1 MKKFF
6 YNLEFDYINS
16 YGTKEYLD
24 LGVFSTPKKAKDKIA
39 NSMKLPGFDKY
50 TLDNYK
56 IIKFGVN
63 VPSKDFKK
71 ENIKLY
77 NVWHEYYVESEDAYY
92 WSIFDYF
99 ITKKEARKQ
108 IEYLKKHSRLGKKYP
123 NNFDIDVTIVDYD
136 MYFGFGI

>member
-16 YGTKEYLD
+16 YGNKEYLN
-24 LGVFSTPKKAKDKIA
+24 LGVFSTPKKAKDKIEK
-39 NSMKLPGFDKY
+39 SMKLPGFDKY

-71 ENIKLY
+71 ENIKL
-77 NVWHEYYVESEDAYY
+77 
-92 WSIFDYF
+92 
-99 ITKKEARKQ
+99 
-108 IEYLKKHSRLGKKYP
+108 
-123 NNFDIDVTIVDYD
+123 
-136 MYFGFGI
+136 

>member
-16 YGTKEYLD
+16 YGTEEYLD

-39 NSMKLPGFDKY
+39 KSMKLPGFDKY

-71 ENIKLY
+71 ENII
-77 NVWHEYYVESEDAYY
+77 D
-92 WSIFDYF
+92 
-99 ITKKEARKQ
+99 ITKQYVTMGGIKR
-108 IEYLKKHSRLGKKYP
+108 IKKAHEG
-123 NNFDIDVTIVDYD
+123 
-136 MYFGFGI
+136 M

>member
-16 YGTKEYLD
+16 YGNKEYLN

-39 NSMKLPGFDKY
+39 KSMKLPGFDKY

-63 VPSKDFKK
+63 VPSKDLKK

-77 NVWHEYYVESEDAYY
+77 NVWHEYETKDNYC
-92 WSIFDYF
+92 WTIFDYF
-99 ITKKEARKQ
+99 ITKKAARKQ
-108 IEYLKKHSRLGKKYP
+108 NK
-123 NNFDIDVTIVDYD
+123 N
-136 MYFGFGI
+136 

>member
-1 MKKFF
+1 M
-6 YNLEFDYINS
+6 
-16 YGTKEYLD
+16 
-24 LGVFSTPKKAKDKIA
+24 GVFSTPKKAKDKIEK
-39 NSMKLPGFDKY
+39 SMKLPGFDKY

-92 WSIFDYF
+92 WSIFNYF

-108 IEYLKKHSRLGKKYP
+108 IEYLKKHSRLGEKYP
-123 NNFDIDVTIVDYD
+123 NNFDIDVITVDYD
-136 MYFGFGI
+136 MCFGFGL

>member
-16 YGTKEYLD
+16 YGTEEYLD

-39 NSMKLPGFDKY
+39 KSMKLPGFDKY

-77 NVWHEYYVESEDAYY
+77 NVWHEYETDDNYC
-92 WSIFDYF
+92 WTIFDYF

-123 NNFDIDVTIVDYD
+123 NNFDIDVITVDYD
-136 MYFGFGI
+136 MCFGFGL